1 MAVGKLSYLVAILD
15 IFFHWLARARAEEA
29 APEALASP

>member
-15 IFFHWLARARAEEA
+15 IFFHWLARVRAEEA
-29 APEALASP
+29 SESLAPR